1 MSHRLSEEAVRGF
14 VLAGGLSTRMGRDK
28 ATLEY
33 RGEPF
38 LRHALRSLAE
48 VSSTPMIVG
57 QRPELS
63 TYAPVLPDLRCGV
76 GPLGGLEAA
85 LSCSDCDLNL
95 FLPVDLPL
103 LPSSFLFFLVQ
114 RARMT
119 RAVATVPLVNGRPQP
134 LVAVY
139 RRSLLPLIQEA
150 LEGRSFKVM
159 NPIYRAK
166 ELAGGLDL
174 FHVELLY
181 EVEKGWP
188 YRWFQNFN
196 EPGDLALLE
205 SSAPS

>member
-1 MSHRLSEEAVRGF
+1 VSHRFSEEAVRGF
-14 VLAGGLSTRMGRDK
+14 VLAGGLSSRMGRDK

-38 LRHALRSLAE
+38 LRRALRSLAE
-48 VSSTPMIVG
+48 VSLTPMIVG

-63 TYAPVLPDLRCGV
+63 LHAPVIPDRRLGV

-85 LSCSDCDLNL
+85 LGCSDCDLNL

-103 LPSSFLFFLVQ
+103 LPSTFLRFLVQ

-139 RRSLLPLIQEA
+139 RRSLLALIQEA
-150 LEGRSFKVM
+150 LEGQSFKVM
-159 NPIYRAK
+159 SPIYRAK

-181 EVEKGWP
+181 EVEEGWP

-196 EPGDLALLE
+196 EPGDLAMLE
-205 SSAPS
+205 SIAPS